1 MDRIRKFGVLCMVAA
16 VVWILAIS
24 IEYPLQLQPPGIG
37 FMFHLNQTM
46 FLIAN
51 TGFLI
56 GIIGLI
62 WSRAAGDGWFGKIA
76 LGLFALGYAAIIIA
90 TMLGLFAG
98 KHDSVLFPVGGIT
111 ASLACLLS
119 GIAVVSA
126 KHWKG
131 WQRWSVLFY
140 AIYYW
145 VALFLPLVIA
155 NQEPNQ
161 LTETIWGLCWFL
173 IGFALYTGHQRR
185 EYVAL

>member
-1 MDRIRKFGVLCMVAA
+1 
-16 VVWILAIS
+16 
-24 IEYPLQLQPPGIG
+24 
-37 FMFHLNQTM
+37 
-46 FLIAN
+46 
-51 TGFLI
+51 
-56 GIIGLI
+56 
-62 WSRAAGDGWFGKIA
+62 
-76 LGLFALGYAAIIIA
+76 
-90 TMLGLFAG
+90 MLGLFAG

-126 KHWKG
+126 KRWKG